1 MGTKLAPLAADA
13 AAPEEL
19 QVCFLILMESA
30 VIQAL
35 KSAAASAANLWLFDN
50 KSDLLALVKSQQ
62 K

>member
-13 AAPEEL
+13 AALPEEL

-30 VIQAL
+30 VMAT
-35 KSAAASAANLWLFDN
+35 AASAANLWLFDN
-50 KSDLLALVKSQQ
+50 DSDLLASVKSQQ

>member
-19 QVCFLILMESA
+19 QVCVLIMMKSA
-30 VIQAL
+30 EILACL
-35 KSAAASAANLWLFDN
+35 TAAASAANLWLFDN
-50 KSDLLALVKSQQ
+50 SSDLLVTVKSQQ

>member
-19 QVCFLILMESA
+19 QVCVLIMMKSA
-30 VIQAL
+30 EILVL
-35 KSAAASAANLWLFDN
+35 TAAASAANLWLFDN
-50 KSDLLALVKSQQ
+50 SKSDLLVTVKSQQ

>member
-19 QVCFLILMESA
+19 QVCVLIMMKSA
-30 VIQAL
+30 EIPAL
-35 KSAAASAANLWLFDN
+35 TAAASAAKLWLFDN
-50 KSDLLALVKSQQ
+50 SKSDLLVTVKSQQ